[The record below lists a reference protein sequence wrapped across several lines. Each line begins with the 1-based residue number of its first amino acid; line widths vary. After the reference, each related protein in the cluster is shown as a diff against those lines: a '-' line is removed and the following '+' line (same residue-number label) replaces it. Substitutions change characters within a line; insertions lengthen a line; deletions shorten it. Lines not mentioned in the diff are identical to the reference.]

1 MSQSQFL
8 EAFYIPTSYL
18 VIERSLI
25 LQELS
30 RKGYIQMPTND
41 FDITTLFDFPAD
53 IPRIKS
59 ASLLNDDSIVVTG
72 HKNGFLALWR
82 IGQKDPIKKFNLRSE
97 IECITI
103 SSKNKVLIGCNSG
116 DIYFLDSE
124 EPYEVTLIRKGER
137 DKFSRIWRL
146 KWVDDNSFIATS
158 TFGNVLNF
166 KRSHEGLWN
175 SEQLVAHSNSVF
187 GLDFKE
193 GYLATGDYRG
203 LIVIWKMD
211 DGKFTETGRVR
222 TIGPIEDIKW
232 NTKTSISAVTSSG
245 HVYYMEFDL
254 NKSEWNI
261 VFDAFVALE
270 KGKSIHFT
278 NSGNDIVAIAGDEL
292 LHISLSSQQVKK
304 HDLKDGVSIYGI
316 SSNRI
321 AVITQRSIVQIEIH
335 DILVPDSLIKYKFAK
350 ISLIGHTGVGKST
363 LCDTIIGAG
372 EYDKQSTYGKKV
384 WEWNLAIGSEDRRI
398 LFHDHGGQ
406 ETVMYT
412 YLPFITDSDILML
425 LFKKNDVSTFNKI
438 ENLIPRIKSFV
449 SEKTKMMLVE
459 TWVDQDMDETP
470 KGNVDKLIKE
480 GSIKYCLPVSATNN
494 IGVQELKD
502 ALIKEID
509 WDKARVVIQSKESEN
524 TMSLIS
530 ELQSDQIFTL
540 KFDEVHSM
548 YNERWNHISK
558 VHLDFLLR
566 NFSSEGII
574 EYYPDASEFII
585 FGGKNYTELRSKIPI
600 FARGK
605 NGIVKISD
613 MEKEFSTLPYYVKI
627 IDYLFQEY
635 RVHIKNG
642 DLRIFPELLRNGDIS
657 PIEKDITFDK
667 NRSFF
672 IEVESSNIRHELL
685 IQALSEL
692 NLQCID
698 LTSNQGMFAWENN
711 AYLYYLFQ
719 RSGDPLQG
727 VKTRFTFYLSGEKDK
742 YVQRLKEN
750 FKLII
755 ESLYG
760 PAVAQSDF
768 TINDYL
774 KKNEEKDYD
783 IAISYAS
790 QQRYYV
796 ETVAEL
802 LKNKGVKVFYAPFE
816 EIDMWGRDIE
826 KYLYDTYFSK
836 AKTCLMF
843 ISKEYKASKW
853 CEIESQMAFA
863 RQEKQGLYILPVRFD
878 DTMLPG
884 LNSSLLFLNVA
895 SNPPHVLSEKIVTK
909 LEHEGLI

>member
-1 MSQSQFL
+1 M
-8 EAFYIPTSYL
+8 
-18 VIERSLI
+18 
-25 LQELS
+25 
-30 RKGYIQMPTND
+30 
-41 FDITTLFDFPAD
+41 
-53 IPRIKS
+53 
-59 ASLLNDDSIVVTG
+59 
-72 HKNGFLALWR
+72 
-82 IGQKDPIKKFNLRSE
+82 
-97 IECITI
+97 
-103 SSKNKVLIGCNSG
+103 
-116 DIYFLDSE
+116 
-124 EPYEVTLIRKGER
+124 
-137 DKFSRIWRL
+137 
-146 KWVDDNSFIATS
+146 
-158 TFGNVLNF
+158 
-166 KRSHEGLWN
+166 
-175 SEQLVAHSNSVF
+175 AHSDSVF

-232 NTKTSISAVTSSG
+232 NTKSSISAVTNSG
-245 HVYYMEFDL
+245 HVYYMEFDSD
-254 NKSEWNI
+254 KSEWNI
-261 VFDAFVALE
+261 VFDTFVALE
-270 KGKSIHFT
+270 VGKAIHFT

-292 LHISLSSQQVKK
+292 LHINLPSQQVKK
-304 HDLKDGVSIYGI
+304 HDLKDGVSIYSI
-316 SSNRI
+316 SNNRVG
-321 AVITQRSIVQIEIH
+321 VITQKSIVKIEIH
-335 DILVPDSLIKYKFAK
+335 DILVPDSLAKYKFAK

-384 WEWNLAIGSEDRRI
+384 WEWNLARGSEDRRI
-398 LFHDHGGQ
+398 VFHDHCGQ

-412 YLPFITDSDILML
+412 YLPFVTDSDILML
-425 LFKKNDVSTFNKI
+425 LFRNNDVSTFNKI

-449 SEKTKMMLVE
+449 DEKTKMMLVE
-459 TWVDQDMDETP
+459 TWADQLVDETP
-470 KGNVDKLIKE
+470 KGKVEQLIKE
-480 GSIKYCLPVSATNN
+480 GSIKYYMSVSAANN

-540 KFDEVHSM
+540 KFDEVHLM

-558 VHLDFLLR
+558 VHLGFLLR

-574 EYYPDASEFII
+574 EYYPDASDFII

-605 NGIVKISD
+605 NGIVKISEI
-613 MEKEFSTLPYYVKI
+613 EKEFSTLPDYVKI

-657 PIEKDITFDK
+657 PIGKNITFDK
-667 NRSFF
+667 NRSIV
-672 IEVESSNIRHELL
+672 IEVESTSIKHERL

-692 NLQCID
+692 NLQCLD
-698 LTSNQGMFAWENN
+698 LTLDQGLFAWENN
-711 AYLYYLFQ
+711 AYLYYVFQ
-719 RSGDPLQG
+719 RSGDPLRG
-727 VKTRFTFYLSGEKDK
+727 VKTKFTFYLSGGKDK

-750 FKLII
+750 FASIV

-760 PAVAQSDF
+760 PVVAQ
-768 TINDYL
+768 NDSAVNDNL
-774 KKNEEKDYD
+774 KKNEENDYD

-790 QQRYYV
+790 QQSYYV

-802 LKNKGVKVFYAPFE
+802 LENKGIKVFYAPYE
-816 EIDMWGRDIE
+816 EINMWGRDVE
-826 KYLYDTYFSK
+826 KYLHDTYFSK

-843 ISKEYKASKW
+843 ISKKYKASKW
-853 CEIESQMAFA
+853 CEIESKTAFA

-878 DTMLPG
+878 DTVLPG
-884 LNSSLLFLNVA
+884 LNPNLDYLDVA